1 VQSEGKGVIVV
12 AKQMN
17 KLVVLLGETASGKSA
32 LGLDIA
38 KKYNG
43 EIICSDS
50 WTVRKYMDIGTAKPS
65 GKEQQAIPHH
75 LLDVVEPDEPF
86 TAADFKRLANEVV
99 ADVQSRGKLPIMVGG
114 TGLYIDA
121 VVYDYSFVGGEG
133 TLDRDELG
141 AISAEEL
148 ADKARDQGIDLTD
161 IDVRNKR
168 RIIRAMESG
177 GQKPTRSALPN
188 NVVLCGTKPQELVAR
203 IEQRVDTMLAAGL
216 EAEVKRL
223 AEQYGWEAEAMKGIG
238 YREWREY
245 FEGVQTLEQ
254 TRARII
260 LATKNLAKRQRT
272 WFKRNPDIFW
282 GSDAEIQAHIAD
294 FLRV

>member
-1 VQSEGKGVIVV
+1 MV

-38 KKYNG
+38 KKYDG

-50 WTVRKYMDIGTAKPS
+50 WTVRKYMDIGTAKAS
-65 GKEQQAIPHH
+65 QKEQQDVPHH
-75 LLDVVEPDEPF
+75 LLDVVAPDESF
-86 TAADFKRLANEVV
+86 TAADFKRLANAAI
-99 ADVQSRGKLPIMVGG
+99 ADIQSRGKLPIMVGG

-121 VVYDYSFVGGEG
+121 VVYDYSFLGGEG

-141 AISAEEL
+141 AMSAEEL
-148 ADKARDQGIDLTD
+148 AGMARDQGVDLTD

-177 GQKPTRSALPN
+177 GEKPSRSPLKPN
-188 NVVLCGTKPQELVAR
+188 TELVGLVLGSEELQTR
-203 IEQRVDTMLAAGL
+203 IEQRVDAMLTAGL
-216 EAEVKRL
+216 EQEVKQL
-223 AEQYGWEAEAMKGIG
+223 SQKYDWEAEAMKGIG
-238 YREWREY
+238 YREWRDY
-245 FEGVQTLEQ
+245 FTGTQSLEI
-254 TRARII
+254 TRERII
-260 LATKNLAKRQRT
+260 SATKNLAKRQRT

-282 GSDAEIQAHIAD
+282 GSAEEIEAHIAA
-294 FLRV
+294 FLKV